1 MSSCLMTPQTLEL
14 ASPFMGW
21 HGIRSKQIYLE
32 NTTKL
37 ALADVPDVDDVVPRI
52 LQQLQPDIDGEVDED
67 DD

>member
-1 MSSCLMTPQTLEL
+1 MEWDQN
-14 ASPFMGW
+14 
-21 HGIRSKQIYLE
+21 YLE

-37 ALADVPDVDDVVPRI
+37 TLADVPDVDDVVPRI